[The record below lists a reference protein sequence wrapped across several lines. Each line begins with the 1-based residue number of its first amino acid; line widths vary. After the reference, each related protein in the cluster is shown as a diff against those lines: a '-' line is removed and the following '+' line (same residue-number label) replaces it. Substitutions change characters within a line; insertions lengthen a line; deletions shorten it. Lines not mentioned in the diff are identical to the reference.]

1 MGEQKKVTSGLLINS
16 LLGFF
21 GLLLIILLL
30 ALAARIYYPRLSAE
44 RTEKDPV
51 LISDIIQIEV
61 LNGCGVPGLANRYTQ
76 TLRSYGFDVVESG
89 NFDHFDVENTII
101 ISRRQNI
108 DHARRLASALNISPD
123 QILREVSDEYFLD
136 LTLILG
142 RDHESL
148 NL

>member
-1 MGEQKKVTSGLLINS
+1 MGDSKKATSGLLVNT
-16 LLGFF
+16 LLGFS
-21 GLLLIILLL
+21 GLLLFLLL
-30 ALAARIYYPRLSAE
+30 IALAARIYYPRLSAE
-44 RTEKDPV
+44 RVEKDPV

-61 LNGCGVPGLANRYTQ
+61 LNGCGIPGLANQYTQ

-89 NFDHFDVENTII
+89 NFDHFDVKNTII

-108 DHARRLASALNISPD
+108 DHARRLAAALNISPD

-142 RDHESL
+142 SDYESL

>member
-1 MGEQKKVTSGLLINS
+1 MGKEKKATSGLLINTS
-16 LLGFF
+16 LGFF
-21 GLLLIILLL
+21 GLLLLILLI
-30 ALAARIYYPRLSAE
+30 ALASRIYYPRLSAE

-76 TLRSYGFDVVESG
+76 TLRTYGFDVVESG
-89 NFDHFDVENTII
+89 NFDHFDVDKTII

-108 DHARRLASALNISPD
+108 EHARRLASALNISPD

-142 RDHESL
+142 RDYESL